1 MFWTRI
7 SIAEGFTQTRHFR
20 KGCTWTTDIRRP
32 PVLMYTK
39 DGDLN
44 SPEWV
49 APISDFPTPPS
60 IFGQTMHSEDE
71 LGLWILHV
79 WVWKLNS
86 NGVFNDEN
94 PAVTCP

>member
-1 MFWTRI
+1 
-7 SIAEGFTQTRHFR
+7 
-20 KGCTWTTDIRRP
+20 
-32 PVLMYTK
+32 MYTK

-49 APISDFPTPPS
+49 APIGDFPTPPS